1 MKPPDEA
8 RPSYQAWMDYAD
20 KDFQVADVLLPQ
32 NFPAAVCFHAQQ
44 AAEKALK
51 AYLAWLGEEDIP
63 RTHSLLSLSAL
74 IEQRG
79 GKQPPQDGLRTL
91 NQHAVASRY
100 PEEVPP
106 TDDEAADALRFSQQ
120 LLDSVRQAVGPGENS
135 STSSTRK
142 DRTSQT

>member
-1 MKPPDEA
+1 MRLTARGCASINPLDEA
-8 RPSYQAWMDYAD
+8 RASYEAWMAYAD
-20 KDFQVADVLLPQ
+20 EDLQVASVLLPQ
-32 NFPAAVCFHAQQ
+32 GFAGAVCFHAQQ

-63 RTHSLLSLSAL
+63 RTHALLSLTAL
-74 IEQRG
+74 VQECG

-106 TDDEAADALRFSQQ
+106 TDEEGAEALTFAQE
-120 LLDSVRQAVGPGENS
+120 LLDFVRQAV
-135 STSSTRK
+135 K
-142 DRTSQT
+142 